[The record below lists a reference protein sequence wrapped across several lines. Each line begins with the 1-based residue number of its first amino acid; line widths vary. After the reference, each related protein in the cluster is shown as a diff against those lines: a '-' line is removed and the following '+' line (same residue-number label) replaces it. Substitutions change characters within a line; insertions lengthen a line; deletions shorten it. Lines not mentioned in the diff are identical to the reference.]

1 LAGGV
6 AFWWA
11 LFQGLEKNSQMA
23 IIKIMN
29 IDFYRTSSGR
39 NVIDEFVR
47 GLPPQD
53 QGRFVDVYKGI
64 LAEGLRFSRVQ
75 FRQLAGKLW
84 EVKYS
89 APGGKYRI
97 AYVMLVADR
106 MVWLHMFK
114 KTTKKTPKND
124 LELALKRMGEVL
136 KS

>member
-1 LAGGV
+1 
-6 AFWWA
+6 
-11 LFQGLEKNSQMA
+11 MA
-23 IIKIMN
+23 IIKIVN

-47 GLPPQD
+47 GLSPQD

-64 LAEGLRFSRVQ
+64 QAEGLRFSRVQ

-84 EVKYS
+84 EIKYS